1 MKNASETI
9 QKGNLQ
15 SLPRQDASF
24 GSRLEGTQSQGS
36 ATKNFGETDSTQGK
50 STQGKSTMGKPEIAQ
65 LLEKAQGGEGD
76 ALNHLFSRY
85 NGRMLDLARRR
96 LGNRLLRKEDPE
108 DLAQTTFREAARDF
122 KQYEYRGERSFFH
135 WLSRILQNKIR
146 DKAEFYSAAKRDLS
160 KESSLERSVKGAD
173 SDLPAYDPPSAE
185 LSVTQVVQRDEQF
198 AILREQLEEL
208 SDLHRQAIELVYF
221 EGLPLRE
228 AGRRMDG
235 RTEDAVRMLV
245 RRATD
250 RLREISRVQSN

>member
-1 MKNASETI
+1 MKNASEI
-9 QKGNLQ
+9 IKKGNPV
-15 SLPRQDASF
+15 SSP
-24 GSRLEGTQSQGS
+24 SRGDFSGRFEGTLSQVS
-36 ATKNFGETDSTQGK
+36 ATKKCSEKHSTK
-50 STQGKSTMGKPEIAQ
+50 KTPEIAQ
-65 LLEKAQGGEGD
+65 LLERAQGGEDD
-76 ALNHLFSRY
+76 ALNNLFSRY

-96 LGNRLLRKEDPE
+96 LGNRLLLKEDPE
-108 DLAQTTFREAARDF
+108 DLTQTTFREAARDF

-160 KESSLERSVKGAD
+160 KESSFERSTKGAD
-173 SDLPAYDPPSAE
+173 SDLPAYDPPSAD

-208 SDLHRQAIELVYF
+208 SDLHRRAIELVYF
-221 EGLPLRE
+221 QGLPLRE
-228 AGRRMDG
+228 AGRRMGG